1 MPLNDSMRGKV
12 TSDRIFY
19 IAAMLLL
26 ATERASFALA
36 LEVRA
41 HFPQQHFFLPLARTA
56 HCQ

>member
-19 IAAMLLL
+19 IAKMLLL
-26 ATERASFALA
+26 ATERASFTLA
-36 LEVRA
+36 LEVRT

>member
-12 TSDRIFY
+12 RSDQIFY
-19 IAAMLLL
+19 IAATLFL
-26 ATERASFALA
+26 ATERASFTLA